1 VTLTA
6 IQAFVLTRAIMG
18 AIGSALSYDERW
30 LASADFE
37 DSLFALVRGF
47 LRACGDASAPAPAE

>member
-1 VTLTA
+1 
-6 IQAFVLTRAIMG
+6 
-18 AIGSALSYDERW
+18 LSYDERW